1 MKFRMLLTMGCSI
14 MGAAPYALS
23 SAQAAD
29 FTLNAGNSPAGAQTL
44 TIGETGTIETTG
56 SLSINAVGGAVQSA
70 TGITTSDDNVTI
82 TNDGAILVNTNAAA
96 ISVSFGIYIGGD
108 NATITNNGTITTTAT
123 AGTSALS
130 AGISI
135 NGNNTTIT
143 NNSTVSATG
152 TAATTTVNS
161 ISINGNNTTLILGEN
176 SNTPNGVSFSGTN
189 NVVQY
194 TVGQSFP
201 EEGGGFGTGLT
212 AAPDLSG
219 FTGTYTVNEIS
230 NPSSIPAGAIF
241 ITSGGK
247 TLAVTP
253 DIFASSDQI
262 IITQNAAQAGNLVI
276 HHQQR
281 DLIQNALNT
290 SQTSKPTH
298 ISDVEPAA
306 GGSATPQNNYWLEG
320 FGSYKERPKDGGAA
334 FSRARSGGVLIGVDF
349 PETPDGYKSGI
360 YISGFA
366 GSHALGQTT
375 FRKIESKGA
384 LVGGYVNRAF
394 KGFNLSAQ
402 LSGGFAEHDS
412 DRNVDTEIANA
423 AYHSVFFSP
432 ALTIMRPYSE
442 VVNGVTFVPSV
453 TARYTG
459 QYIGGYKENGSSA
472 NQNVKSRFHHALG
485 LRVQTAAYLDS
496 IRLKEGLLTPVFRL
510 GIEGA
515 TTIGS
520 QNTDLTVLG
529 TNVSFSPS
537 GGDNFIDGIAGFSL
551 SYNADNGPIFY
562 FDSEASVGLNK
573 AGAHNN
579 IGGIARFG
587 VRWLF

>member
-1 MKFRMLLTMGCSI
+1 MLLTMGCSV
-14 MGAAPYALS
+14 MVTAPYALS

-44 TIGETGTIETTG
+44 TTGETGTIETTG
-56 SLSINAVGGAVQSA
+56 SLSINSAGGAVQSA

-82 TNDGAILVNTNAAA
+82 TNNGTILVNTNAAA

-123 AGTSALS
+123 AGTTALS
-130 AGISI
+130 TGISI
-135 NGNNTTIT
+135 NGNNATIT
-143 NNSTVSATG
+143 NNG
-152 TAATTTVNS
+152 TITTTATAGTTALS
-161 ISINGNNTTLILGEN
+161 TDISINGNNTTLILGEN

-219 FTGTYTVNEIS
+219 FTGAYTVNEIS
-230 NPSSIPAGAIF
+230 NPSSIPAGAVF

-276 HHQQR
+276 QHQQR
-281 DLIQNALNT
+281 NLVKNAHNT
-290 SQTSKPTH
+290 SQTSKPAH

-306 GGSATPQNNYWLEG
+306 GGDTTPQNNYWLEG

-366 GSHALGQTT
+366 GNNTLGHTA
-375 FRKIESKGA
+375 FRKIKSKGA

-412 DRNVDTEIANA
+412 DRNVGADIANA
-423 AYHSVFFSP
+423 EYHSIFFSP
-432 ALTIMRPYSE
+432 ALTIMRPYST

-459 QYIGGYKENGSSA
+459 QYIGSYKESGSSA
-472 NQNVKSRFHHALG
+472 NQNVASRFHHALG

-510 GIEGA
+510 GIEGS

-529 TNVSFSPS
+529 KNVSFSPS
-537 GGDNFIDGIAGFSL
+537 GGDNFIDGIAGFYL

-562 FDSEASVGLNK
+562 FDGEASVGLNK